1 MTLRILSNANVSQ
14 LLHTLNADDIA
25 TLLNT
30 LGDALASYSVGHEHL
45 FQCHRQAVD
54 RGHGPTM
61 LFMPATLPGCSSVK
75 VVGVPAPIPPQALTP
90 SSSAV
95 PPKPISGA
103 IMVCDADGR
112 ASGLV
117 NAAEIT
123 AFRTSLGSIL
133 AYQHRRRTANLVV
146 FGAGKQALW
155 HLRLALMLRG
165 ADIRSVVIVSR
176 SEGRAR
182 GLLAH
187 LKEMD
192 RVGVSSS
199 SQHVHFSI
207 VAADSSPEQ
216 GDRLESLVRNA
227 DVIFCTTPS
236 RVPLFPGEWLLSKSR
251 SSAGPF
257 ISAIGSYKL
266 DMQEIDPEL
275 LKAVVLDGK
284 GPLASNT
291 HTGGNGQRGEGVIL
305 VDSREACAQEAGE
318 IVLAG
323 LPAESQLEIGF
334 IHDRLKTSDAESR
347 ERLVSWLGEGF
358 VVYKSVGLGIMDL
371 AVSNALLDLAVSKE
385 VGTCLDA
392 F

>member
-1 MTLRILSNANVSQ
+1 MALRILSNANVSE
-14 LLHTLNADDIA
+14 LLHTLNAVDIA

-30 LGDALASYSVGHEHL
+30 LGDALASYSVGQEHL

-54 RGHGPTM
+54 RDNGPTM

-75 VVGVPAPIPPQALTP
+75 VVGVPAPTPPQALTP
-90 SSSAV
+90 SSPV
-95 PPKPISGA
+95 PPKAISGA
-103 IMVCDADGR
+103 ILVCDADGR

-133 AYQHRRRTANLVV
+133 AYQHRRRTANIVV

-165 ADIRSVVIVSR
+165 ADIRSVVIVNR

-182 GLLAH
+182 GLLAR
-187 LKEMD
+187 LGEMD

-207 VAADSSPEQ
+207 VAAGSSPEQ
-216 GDRLESLVRNA
+216 EIQLKSLVQNA

-236 RVPLFPGEWLLSKSR
+236 RVPLFPGEWLLSKGR
-251 SSAGPF
+251 GSAAPF

-266 DMQEIDPEL
+266 DMQELDPEL

-284 GPLASNT
+284 SPLTSNT
-291 HTGGNGQRGEGVIL
+291 HTDGDGQSGEGVVM
-305 VDSREACAQEAGE
+305 VDSLEACAQEAGE

-323 LPAESQLEIGF
+323 LRMESQLEIGF

-347 ERLVSWLGEGF
+347 ERLVSWLEEGL
-358 VVYKSVGLGIMDL
+358 VMYKSVGLGIMDL

>member
-1 MTLRILSNANVSQ
+1 MTLRILSNADVSK
-14 LLHTLNADDIA
+14 LLHILNADDIA

-75 VVGVPAPIPPQALTP
+75 VVGVPAPTPPQALTP
-90 SSSAV
+90 SSAV

-123 AFRTSLGSIL
+123 AFRTSLGSTL
-133 AYQHRRRTANLVV
+133 AYQHRLRTANLVV

-165 ADIRSVVIVSR
+165 ADIRSVVIVNR

-182 GLLAH
+182 GLLAR

-216 GDRLESLVRNA
+216 GNRLESIVRNA

-236 RVPLFPGEWLLSKSR
+236 RVPLFPGEWLLSKIR
-251 SSAGPF
+251 SSAAPF

-284 GPLASNT
+284 SPLTSNT
-291 HTGGNGQRGEGVIL
+291 PTGGNGQSGEGVIM

-323 LPAESQLEIGF
+323 LPLESQLEIGF

-347 ERLVSWLGEGF
+347 ERLVSWLGEGL

-385 VGTCLDA
+385 VGTCLDE

>member
-1 MTLRILSNANVSQ
+1 MTLRILSNANVSK
-14 LLHTLNADDIA
+14 LLHTLDADDIA

-45 FQCHRQAVD
+45 FQCRRQAVD
-54 RGHGPTM
+54 RDHGPTM

-90 SSSAV
+90 SSAV

-165 ADIRSVVIVSR
+165 ADIRSVVIVNR
-176 SEGRAR
+176 SEDRAR
-182 GLLAH
+182 GLLAR
-187 LKEMD
+187 LKEME

-199 SQHVHFSI
+199 AQHVHFTI
-207 VAADSSPEQ
+207 VAADT
-216 GDRLESLVRNA
+216 A
-227 DVIFCTTPS
+227 WF
-236 RVPLFPGEWLLSKSR
+236 
-251 SSAGPF
+251 
-257 ISAIGSYKL
+257 
-266 DMQEIDPEL
+266 
-275 LKAVVLDGK
+275 
-284 GPLASNT
+284 
-291 HTGGNGQRGEGVIL
+291 
-305 VDSREACAQEAGE
+305 
-318 IVLAG
+318 
-323 LPAESQLEIGF
+323 
-334 IHDRLKTSDAESR
+334 
-347 ERLVSWLGEGF
+347 
-358 VVYKSVGLGIMDL
+358 
-371 AVSNALLDLAVSKE
+371 
-385 VGTCLDA
+385 
-392 F
+392 